1 MNQRAFA
8 DFVARRLQERVA
20 LLSYLAR
27 PYLLVYAGFL
37 AVMVAL
43 SFAIPLIHS
52 ASMTARWPALGL
64 VALIGALLPVVS
76 RWRPLTT
83 PHMLLAVFLVLVGS
97 STLYAA
103 EKFYTAQRAVS
114 LALLFAATIVG
125 LFAYCRDWKSVVRMT
140 DLLWCIGSL
149 LVMVGFIFRAG
160 AGAMGDAGE
169 RFEGLHS
176 RATGAGTYAALFL
189 PIAVYQ
195 ASYRFRGVWQVFGW
209 CVVLLFIGQA
219 VLSGARA
226 ALVIGILVSLAL
238 GFMYDVKRALVAMV
252 LMAFLS
258 PVPFIMKPDLV
269 DRFKEKGERLMRA
282 QTFSTFT
289 GRLDRWIFGLEQ
301 WRRKPI
307 LGHGFGASRYLA
319 GQEDPRRFK
328 LEPGEVF
335 NLHSDQIEVLMDVGV
350 IGYAPF
356 GLFWASLLWLGWKTA
371 CSPRS
376 LQRQLALAYFG
387 ALFYA
392 FVDTFMHGG
401 FLAAGGGVSAFSWSM
416 IALFLAVHP
425 TQKLLPNAP
434 PPSTATEAKPP
445 VITVNRT
452 PRRAGRLKPA
462 ILALPSARNLRRQT
476 D

>member
-1 MNQRAFA
+1 MTNRAFA
-8 DFVARRLQERVA
+8 DFFARRLQERVG
-20 LLSYLAR
+20 LLSYLAK

-37 AVMVAL
+37 VVMVAL

-52 ASMTARWPALGL
+52 VSMTARWPALGL
-64 VALIGALLPVVS
+64 VALIGVLLPVVS

-83 PHMLLAVFLVLVGS
+83 PHLVFAVFLVLVGA
-97 STLYAA
+97 STFYAA
-103 EKFYTAQRAVS
+103 EKFYTAQRFASVVM
-114 LALLFAATIVG
+114 LFMATILG

-149 LVMVGFIFRAG
+149 LVLVGFVFRAG

-189 PIAVYQ
+189 PIAIYQ
-195 ASYRFRGVWQVFGW
+195 ASYRFRGLWSLFGW
-209 CVVLLFIGQA
+209 CVVLLFIMQA

-226 ALVIGILVSLAL
+226 ALGISLLVSLAL
-238 GFMYDVKRALVAMV
+238 GFMYNVKRAAIAAVVMV
-252 LMAFLS
+252 MLS
-258 PVPFIMKPDLV
+258 PVPFMIKPDLV
-269 DRFKEKGERLMRA
+269 DRFKEKGERLLRA

-289 GRLDRWIFGLEQ
+289 GRLDRWKFGLEQ
-301 WRRKPI
+301 WARKPV
-307 LGHGFGASRYLA
+307 LGHGFGASRTLA

-350 IGYAPF
+350 VGYIPF
-356 GLFWASLLWLGWKTA
+356 GLFWASLMFLGWKTVT
-371 CSPRS
+371 SPRS

-401 FLAAGGGVSAFSWSM
+401 FLAAGGGVAAFSWSM
-416 IALFLAVHP
+416 IALFLAVQP
-425 TQKLLPNAP
+425 SQKLLPNAP
-434 PPSTATEAKPP
+434 PKSAASP
-445 VITVNRT
+445 VITVQGSARRP
-452 PRRAGRLKPA
+452 PRLRPA
-462 ILALPSARNLRRQT
+462 VLALPSARNLRRQA
-476 D
+476 